1 MLFGTYRTNTIM
13 RPSAD
18 QAGSSPSIERSA
30 TPSIDPRRTEPV
42 GLNGG
47 LVPRTSGHA
56 SEDDPVIATGE

>member
-1 MLFGTYRTNTIM
+1 M